1 MNQPKRLFKD
11 NRSAKMLRL
20 LTRVEATDEE
30 ESDDNA
36 QFVQEHHAE
45 DKSFTPLNT
54 ASSANDQ
61 QSYGDSLE
69 INRPQVDPVA
79 SSSIEGCRSEQG
91 CNVEEQSIMPH
102 SSELNDGVLQ
112 ELQNRSIL
120 LSDLELSCDSSDEYI
135 PDSYESSSSSSDNE
149 ELPAASTESLSSHL
163 NNVSNITSAVAV
175 PESPNQ
181 LSRKRK
187 RNPKL
192 WKRNVRKENR
202 THGRSYTS
210 CKGTLKLAKQLGP
223 SCNCKKKCADKF
235 PEYLRQKIF
244 AELYDLTAESQS
256 QYIASLIEEFPKK
269 STKVVNGLS
278 RRQWT
283 RKYFFTNQSETRTEV
298 CQTMFLNTLSLSLKK
313 VRVIVEKKRNSEVG
327 ILSVDQRGRHQK
339 QKRISEA
346 SKMEVKEHIKMFPA
360 YESHYSRSHTQ
371 KKYLN
376 GDLSIALMYRLYVT
390 HCNENGQTPVKESYY
405 RKVFVEEFNLTFKK
419 PKNDTCGKCDK
430 FKLQLEVEPNLEKK
444 QEIEAERYEH
454 EKLYESSY
462 AEKRRDNE
470 KAKVNDKVITL
481 SFDLQKCLPTPY
493 LTAGFSFYKR
503 QLWTLNLTIYR
514 VSQSSADAYCLLWD
528 ETIAGRGGQEIAS
541 CLYHHLNTL
550 PNNLDEINMY
560 SDSCPGQNR
569 NIYVAIMI
577 MYFIENSINSPRIIN
592 LKFLEPGHTHME
604 ADTIHA
610 SIEKAKKKTAMKI
623 ELPKDWANL
632 IRTVHRNPKIN
643 VVEMQQSQ
651 FYNFQKLLTTQYVH
665 RKINSVK
672 EKVNWTK
679 IKWIQCRKVD
689 PGVLYYKYSFDDS
702 EELFKVLSLKRN
714 RNMTRSQSEDT
725 APVTPLVPLNQRPM

>member
-1 MNQPKRLFKD
+1 
-11 NRSAKMLRL
+11 
-20 LTRVEATDEE
+20 
-30 ESDDNA
+30 
-36 QFVQEHHAE
+36 
-45 DKSFTPLNT
+45 
-54 ASSANDQ
+54 
-61 QSYGDSLE
+61 
-69 INRPQVDPVA
+69 
-79 SSSIEGCRSEQG
+79 
-91 CNVEEQSIMPH
+91 
-102 SSELNDGVLQ
+102 
-112 ELQNRSIL
+112 
-120 LSDLELSCDSSDEYI
+120 
-135 PDSYESSSSSSDNE
+135 
-149 ELPAASTESLSSHL
+149 
-163 NNVSNITSAVAV
+163 
-175 PESPNQ
+175 
-181 LSRKRK
+181 
-187 RNPKL
+187 
-192 WKRNVRKENR
+192 
-202 THGRSYTS
+202 
-210 CKGTLKLAKQLGP
+210 
-223 SCNCKKKCADKF
+223 
-235 PEYLRQKIF
+235 
-244 AELYDLTAESQS
+244 
-256 QYIASLIEEFPKK
+256 
-269 STKVVNGLS
+269 
-278 RRQWT
+278 
-283 RKYFFTNQSETRTEV
+283 
-298 CQTMFLNTLSLSLKK
+298 MFLNTLSLSLKK

-346 SKMEVKEHIKMFPA
+346 SKMEV
-360 YESHYSRSHTQ
+360 
-371 KKYLN
+371 
-376 GDLSIALMYRLYVT
+376 
-390 HCNENGQTPVKESYY
+390 
-405 RKVFVEEFNLTFKK
+405 
-419 PKNDTCGKCDK
+419 DK

-444 QEIEAERYEH
+444 QESEAERYEH

-725 APVTPLVPLNQRPM
+725 APVTPLVPLNQRPIKLPAPKVRDLQSFLEYLQPSSRPFYESLETGPEMEDIVSCSDEEN

>member
-223 SCNCKKKCADKF
+223 SCNCKKKCGDKF

-283 RKYFFTNQSETRTEV
+283 RKYFFTNQSETRTE
-298 CQTMFLNTLSLSLKK
+298 
-313 VRVIVEKKRNSEVG
+313 
-327 ILSVDQRGRHQK
+327 
-339 QKRISEA
+339 
-346 SKMEVKEHIKMFPA
+346 
-360 YESHYSRSHTQ
+360 
-371 KKYLN
+371 
-376 GDLSIALMYRLYVT
+376 
-390 HCNENGQTPVKESYY
+390 
-405 RKVFVEEFNLTFKK
+405 
-419 PKNDTCGKCDK
+419 
-430 FKLQLEVEPNLEKK
+430 LEVEPNLEKK

-470 KAKVNDKVITL
+470 KAKRPIKLPAPKVR
-481 SFDLQKCLPTPY
+481 DLQ
-493 LTAGFSFYKR
+493 S
-503 QLWTLNLTIYR
+503 
-514 VSQSSADAYCLLWD
+514 
-528 ETIAGRGGQEIAS
+528 
-541 CLYHHLNTL
+541 
-550 PNNLDEINMY
+550 
-560 SDSCPGQNR
+560 
-569 NIYVAIMI
+569 
-577 MYFIENSINSPRIIN
+577 
-592 LKFLEPGHTHME
+592 FLEYLQPSSRPFYESLETGPEME
-604 ADTIHA
+604 DIV
-610 SIEKAKKKTAMKI
+610 SCS
-623 ELPKDWANL
+623 D
-632 IRTVHRNPKIN
+632 
-643 VVEMQQSQ
+643 
-651 FYNFQKLLTTQYVH
+651 
-665 RKINSVK
+665 
-672 EKVNWTK
+672 
-679 IKWIQCRKVD
+679 
-689 PGVLYYKYSFDDS
+689 
-702 EELFKVLSLKRN
+702 EEN
-714 RNMTRSQSEDT
+714 
-725 APVTPLVPLNQRPM
+725 